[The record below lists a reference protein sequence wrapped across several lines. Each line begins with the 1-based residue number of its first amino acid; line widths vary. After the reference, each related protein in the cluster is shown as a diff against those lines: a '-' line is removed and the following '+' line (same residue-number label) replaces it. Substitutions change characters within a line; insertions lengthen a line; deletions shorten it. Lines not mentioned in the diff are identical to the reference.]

1 MFEIERKFLI
11 NDLSFLKDI
20 DSEKSIIAQG
30 YLFEEDCK
38 SLRIRIKNT
47 KAFITLKF
55 GDTGLIREEFE
66 VEISLQDGKRLLEKC
81 SKVLE
86 KHRYTIRLEEVFWEI
101 DVFQGGLLGL
111 CLAEVEL
118 MDCHQSIDIP
128 YWIGEEVTNN
138 PEYLNINLIKRL

>member
-1 MFEIERKFLI
+1 
-11 NDLSFLKDI
+11 
-20 DSEKSIIAQG
+20 
-30 YLFEEDCK
+30 
-38 SLRIRIKNT
+38 
-47 KAFITLKF
+47 
-55 GDTGLIREEFE
+55 
-66 VEISLQDGKRLLEKC
+66 LEKC